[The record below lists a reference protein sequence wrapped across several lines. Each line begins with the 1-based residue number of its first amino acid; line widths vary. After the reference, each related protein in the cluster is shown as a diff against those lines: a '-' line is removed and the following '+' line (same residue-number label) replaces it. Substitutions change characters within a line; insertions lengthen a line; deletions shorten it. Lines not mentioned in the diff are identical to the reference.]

1 MNKFLIAGI
10 LFFITV
16 AISLGQTK
24 QASKSAVLRNGKHS
38 VELING
44 LNIVLDFR
52 INDDM
57 QYLWVEGSTKNNP
70 LFITEYIPLTNP
82 EAIGIEIGKS
92 YKLDNLFASIEYK
105 ILEIEDNKVT
115 RIWYRVVA
123 LSDKLPEEAWI

>member
-1 MNKFLIAGI
+1 MKKILIACI
-10 LFFITV
+10 LFGLAGLIT
-16 AISLGQTK
+16 SGQTK

-44 LNIVLDFR
+44 LNIILDFR
-52 INDDM
+52 INEER
-57 QYLWVEGSTKNNP
+57 QYLWVEGSTKNSP

-123 LSDKLPEEAWI
+123 LSEKLPEEAWI

>member
-16 AISLGQTK
+16 ASSLGQTK

-92 YKLDNLFASIEYK
+92 
-105 ILEIEDNKVT
+105 
-115 RIWYRVVA
+115 
-123 LSDKLPEEAWI
+123 